1 MRRIAKVDSN
11 QPLIVKTFRQLGWI
25 VEHTHQL
32 GSGFP
37 DIIVSKQLPS
47 GHKFTA
53 VVEIKDGEKPISSQ
67 KLTIDE
73 AKWHSTWQGE
83 LVIINSVD
91 AVMDYH
97 NNIMREFG

>member
-1 MRRIAKVDSN
+1 M
-11 QPLIVKTFRQLGWI
+11 
-25 VEHTHQL
+25 
-32 GSGFP
+32 
-37 DIIVSKQLPS
+37 
-47 GHKFTA
+47 
-53 VVEIKDGEKPISSQ
+53 SSQ
-67 KLTIDE
+67 KLTVDE